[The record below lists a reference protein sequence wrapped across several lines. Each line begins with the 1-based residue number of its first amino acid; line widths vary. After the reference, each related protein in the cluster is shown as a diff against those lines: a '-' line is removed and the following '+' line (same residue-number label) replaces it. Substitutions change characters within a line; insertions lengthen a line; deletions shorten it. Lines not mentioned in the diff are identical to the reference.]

1 MWKWNIQ
8 ELSRFKD
15 SFNNKKI
22 VFIAT
27 DKGFDDPEEVKEQ
40 LSRCEVM
47 RRSVVEVV
55 LLEFSFPVGISTM

>member
-27 DKGFDDPEEVKEQ
+27 DKGCDDPEEVKEQ
-40 LSRCEVM
+40 FSKAGFNDI
-47 RRSVVEVV
+47 
-55 LLEFSFPVGISTM
+55 EFH

>member
-27 DKGFDDPEEVKEQ
+27 DKGFDGPEEVKEQ
-40 LSRCEVM
+40 FQGYLPCLSA
-47 RRSVVEVV
+47 SASATT
-55 LLEFSFPVGISTM
+55 LQ